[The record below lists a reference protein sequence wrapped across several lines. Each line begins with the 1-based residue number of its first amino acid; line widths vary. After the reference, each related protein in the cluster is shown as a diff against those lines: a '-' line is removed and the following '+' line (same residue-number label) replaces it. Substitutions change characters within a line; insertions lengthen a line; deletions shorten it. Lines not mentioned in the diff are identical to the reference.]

1 MIDFGVRQRALVGV
15 LVLLAVLA
23 GCGAG
28 GPAVGTGPGPT
39 PAQPWPQRPVVD
51 ASLDLAP
58 DLSSVTGTES
68 VLFTPDRRIC
78 EVVFRNWANRPSTA
92 ADGTSSRITRAS
104 VNGNPVTPR
113 TEQAGAPAGAPGT
126 LVELPLP
133 ACVPAGTPVRAEV
146 GFQVVLGAESTERI
160 GHSPAARTAWLG
172 SALPLLAWVRGQGW
186 VRDPAVRMSGET
198 VTSEDFALEA
208 LRVTAATD
216 QTVVG
221 TGTAAGTAAAGPGR
235 TTHLFTAE
243 AIRDVAVAAGN
254 YAITEARAGGTRVHV
269 AVPRTGTKGSARDW
283 AAEVGTQLSR
293 LEDLLGPYPYPD
305 LWLTIV
311 PTQSDGVEFPTALQ
325 FGDVGAR
332 TRPSLVA
339 HELAHMWFYSLVGNN
354 QARDPWLD
362 EAFATFAQA
371 IAAGQQDQYRIRN
384 FGPGDVAGP
393 IGAPM
398 SYWDSHG
405 GFRALTDAVYDQ
417 GAAALLDGRE
427 RVGPQRFDAAMRAYI
442 ATHAHRV
449 ATPADV
455 DAAFGDL
462 PEVVDVLR
470 SHGAFRSS

>member
-1 MIDFGVRQRALVGV
+1 MAGILVV
-15 LVLLAVLA
+15 LAVVA

-28 GPAVGTGPGPT
+28 GPAEDR
-39 PAQPWPQRPVVD
+39 ARPWPQRPVVD

-58 DLSSVTGTES
+58 DLSSATGTES

-78 EVVFRNWANRPSTA
+78 EVVFRNWANRPTTA
-92 ADGTSSRITRAS
+92 ADGTSSRITRAA
-104 VNGNPVTPR
+104 VNGAPVTPR
-113 TEQAGAPAGAPGT
+113 TEQAGAPPGAPGT

-133 ACVPAGTPVRAEV
+133 SCVPAGTPVRAEV
-146 GFQVVLGAESTERI
+146 GFQVALGADSGERI

-186 VRDPAVRMSGET
+186 ARDPAVRISGET
-198 VTSEDFALEA
+198 VTSEDFSLNALK
-208 LRVTAATD
+208 VTVAAG

-221 TGTAAGTAAAGPGR
+221 TGTAAGTSAAGPGR
-235 TTHLFTAE
+235 TTHLFTAD

-254 YAITEARAGGTRVHV
+254 YAITEASAGGTRVHV
-269 AVPRTGTKGSARDW
+269 AVPRTGAKASGREW
-283 AAEVGTQLSR
+283 ADEVGTQLSR

-311 PTQSDGVEFPTALQ
+311 PAQSDGVEFPTALQ

-332 TRPSLVA
+332 ARPSLVA
-339 HELAHMWFYSLVGNN
+339 HELAHMWFYALVGNN

-362 EAFATFAQA
+362 ESFATWAQA
-371 IAAGQQDQYRIRN
+371 IAAGQQDQYRIRD

-398 SYWDSHG
+398 SYWEANG
-405 GFRALTDAVYDQ
+405 GFRAMTDAVYDQ

-427 RVGPQRFDAAMRAYI
+427 RVGAERFDAAIRTYV
-442 ATHAHRV
+442 ATNAHRV

-455 DAAFGDL
+455 ENAFRNL
-462 PEVVDVLR
+462 PEVLDVLR
-470 SHGAFRSS
+470 SHGAFGMP